1 MSFYQSHKK
10 SILIA
15 ATVCSTLLTAIY
27 LVTLFWPGYWYDGA
41 FLSKQANGSF
51 AGSNDFS
58 TYQMQISRTNNN
70 ADIVF
75 TANGLTK
82 EYQISGTNDPQ
93 NIYIYENGNRIFH
106 GQALSS
112 GDKYM
117 LIGDNGSLDIQ
128 IGVFAGS
135 YGSTQTA
142 PPAEELFPSA
152 TWLYNCATNVA
163 SDHRGEPLLLVFV
176 LICILALVIDIR
188 YPDFF
193 FTLRYRHY
201 VDGGEPSEW
210 YRDSQKFGRVIL
222 AIVTAFCIIR
232 SLYPL

>member
-27 LVTLFWPGYWYDGA
+27 LVTLFWTGYWYDGA

-51 AGSNDFS
+51 AGSNDFAA
-58 TYQMQISRTNNN
+58 YQMQISRTNNI

-75 TANGLTK
+75 TANSLTK

-117 LIGDNGSLDIQ
+117 LIG
-128 IGVFAGS
+128 V
-135 YGSTQTA
+135 
-142 PPAEELFPSA
+142 
-152 TWLYNCATNVA
+152 
-163 SDHRGEPLLLVFV
+163 R
-176 LICILALVIDIR
+176 
-188 YPDFF
+188 
-193 FTLRYRHY
+193 
-201 VDGGEPSEW
+201 
-210 YRDSQKFGRVIL
+210 
-222 AIVTAFCIIR
+222 
-232 SLYPL
+232 